1 MSPKSVQRFWVND
14 MQQKQRLKAGRAN
27 LDSGGPPYVVKR
39 SVTIRGH
46 RTSFSLEQPFFEA
59 LAAIAT
65 RRQVSLAALVAEV
78 DGARPKDA
86 NLSSALRVFVLED
99 VRQR

>member
-1 MSPKSVQRFWVND
+1 VS
-14 MQQKQRLKAGRAN
+14 
-27 LDSGGPPYVVKR
+27 YVVKR

-59 LAAIAT
+59 LSEIAA
-65 RRQVSLAALVAEV
+65 RRDISLAALVAEV
-78 DGARPKDA
+78 DGIRPKGA

-99 VRQR
+99 ARDRV